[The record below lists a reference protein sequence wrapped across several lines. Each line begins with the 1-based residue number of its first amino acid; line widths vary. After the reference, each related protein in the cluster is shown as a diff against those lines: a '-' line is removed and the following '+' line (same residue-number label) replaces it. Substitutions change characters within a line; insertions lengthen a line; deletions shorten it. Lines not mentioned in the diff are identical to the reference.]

1 MTYEQMTTTVED
13 GKIVSIDVDWPNG
26 TIVRMQ
32 PVEDEAPT
40 LWELMKDFDGLATDL
55 PSDLAANIDH
65 YVHGHPKK

>member
-1 MTYEQMTTTVED
+1 MAHQLLTTTVED
-13 GKIVSIDVDWPNG
+13 GRIVSIDVHQPNG
-26 TIVRMQ
+26 TIVRME
-32 PVEDEAPT
+32 PMEDEAPT